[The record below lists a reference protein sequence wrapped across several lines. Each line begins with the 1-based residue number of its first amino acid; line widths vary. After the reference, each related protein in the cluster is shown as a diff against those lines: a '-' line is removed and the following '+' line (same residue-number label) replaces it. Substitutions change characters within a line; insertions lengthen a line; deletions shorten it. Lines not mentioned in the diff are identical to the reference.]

1 MTTSS
6 RLSQSSRNQIS
17 EDETCEICLVFA
29 EEIAE
34 SVDTGKT
41 VSILDVRDKRKPKIA
56 QLSEKY
62 LHEKLRNIEK
72 KCKLRKSQRV
82 GYP

>member
-6 RLSQSSRNQIS
+6 RLRQSSRKQIS
-17 EDETCEICLVFA
+17 EDETGEICLVFA

-34 SVDTGKT
+34 SVDTSKT

-56 QLSEKY
+56 QLSEK
-62 LHEKLRNIEK
+62 
-72 KCKLRKSQRV
+72 
-82 GYP
+82 